1 MIKQLIICVFLIHL
15 AVFAFPKIKPDTLV
29 VEEPPDCEIVAD
41 NSTSLIMYFYAIQD
55 FDSIE
60 IVLNNWQTN
69 YGISEPI
76 VRTRILFSILE
87 NRFSENLYDSTIV
100 DYVLNYERRM
110 DSTSTSDL
118 YNEYMFYFGCVP
130 IRGEYDYFT
139 QSIAD
144 SLLKRVFYNPMELFF
159 SELYANVFIDP
170 VKELQLD
177 TIYDNTEFRSYYN
190 KRVEPW
196 RQKADLNLNLFTG
209 VWIPYDNAS
218 LLGNHPI
225 LGLQVGAH
233 KQKMTY
239 NLTMAFRLLKSK
251 NEYKILRDGNIE
263 TTDNFFG
270 GYFGLDIERE
280 IFKWRKNEFEILA
293 GIGYDAIASVLA
305 DTEDDDP
312 NNDVGHTI
320 NSLNTNFGLGFRHYL
335 SDKSYIGLQGKYNIV
350 NYANGGG
357 TDLSGDILT
366 ISLFY
371 GGFINHQKDFELN
384 ELRYVK

>member
-1 MIKQLIICVFLIHL
+1 MFKQLIISIFLL
-15 AVFAFPKIKPDTLV
+15 QFAVFAFSQSEPDTLLK
-29 VEEPPDCEIVAD
+29 EEPLDCEIVAY
-41 NSTSLIMYFYAIQD
+41 NSTSLIMYFYTIHD

-60 IVLNNWQTN
+60 IVLNNWES
-69 YGISEPI
+69 YFGISEPI

-87 NRFSENLYDSTIV
+87 NRFSESMYDSTIV

-110 DSTSTSDL
+110 DTTSTLSL
-118 YNEYMFYFGCVP
+118 YKNYKYYFGCVP
-130 IRGEYDYFT
+130 IRGDYDYFT

-144 SLLKRVFYNPMELFF
+144 TLLQRIFDDPMELFF
-159 SELYANVFIDP
+159 SELYANVLNDA

-177 TIYDNTEFRSYYN
+177 TIYDNTEFRSYYDE
-190 KRVEPW
+190 KVEPW
-196 RQKADLNLNLFTG
+196 RQKADLNLNFFTG
-209 VWIPYDNAS
+209 AWIPSGNAA
-218 LLGNHPI
+218 LLGNHPL
-225 LGLQVGAH
+225 LGMQVGAH
-233 KQKMTY
+233 TPKMTY
-239 NLTMAFRLLKSK
+239 NLTMAFRLFKSK

-263 TTDNFFG
+263 TTDKFFG

-280 IFKWRKNEFEILA
+280 ILKWRKNEFELLA
-293 GIGYDAIASVLA
+293 GIGYDAIASVLE

-320 NSLNTNFGLGFRHYL
+320 NSLNTNFGLGYRHYL
-335 SDKSYIGLQGKYNIV
+335 SDKTYIGLQGKYNIM
-350 NYANGGG
+350 NYANKGG